1 MFASIDAK
9 PYTAFVGCPVPV
21 VKFSAGSAKN
31 ARYAREC
38 PSIRSRR
45 GRLSAVFFDAVSA
58 TPPIL
63 PRTTDTPDRPP
74 LVPRSRAARAPAGTC
89 TRLPGFP
96 PGHPAAAHDT
106 IGDRKKRSKG
116 SNHGHKAPDR

>member
-1 MFASIDAK
+1 MVVW
-9 PYTAFVGCPVPV
+9 PLTV

-38 PSIRSRR
+38 PSMRSRR

-63 PRTTDTPDRPP
+63 PCTTDIPDRTD
-74 LVPRSRAARAPAGTC
+74 LAAVTVSGA
-89 TRLPGFP
+89 
-96 PGHPAAAHDT
+96 
-106 IGDRKKRSKG
+106 
-116 SNHGHKAPDR
+116 